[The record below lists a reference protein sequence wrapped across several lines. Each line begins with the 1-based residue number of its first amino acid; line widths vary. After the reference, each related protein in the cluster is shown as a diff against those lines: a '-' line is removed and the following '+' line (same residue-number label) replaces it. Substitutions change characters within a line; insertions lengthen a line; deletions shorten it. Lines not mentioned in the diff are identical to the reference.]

1 MTAAIPAVN
10 DPAQI
15 AILGASSAEYLLQL
29 ALDQYAAKEFDA
41 EQALELMAQ
50 QLATIEQQLAPIAA
64 LREQVR
70 ASMAG
75 LMVDAGLT
83 KAATAQ
89 AQLTLVLD
97 TTTESFDAARLN
109 SLIGDLLGRGHAG
122 IATEIVATKKK
133 NTRKGYLMIKP
144 NKE

>member
-1 MTAAIPAVN
+1 LVYAVNRAVYAVLQNALQKLRAELSRHDCGHRRRSIMTATIPAVN

-70 ASMAG
+70 ASTAG

-83 KAATAQ
+83 KAVTAQ
-89 AQLTLVLD
+89 AQLTR
-97 TTTESFDAARLN
+97 SGSAAFAQHPLCF
-109 SLIGDLLGRGHAG
+109 
-122 IATEIVATKKK
+122 VK
-133 NTRKGYLMIKP
+133 
-144 NKE
+144 